1 MSKKEDEFE
10 QNADTFEV
18 ISIDNDKYDTRY
30 QDEQIEKCLNKTK
43 TQSENVFHQLHA
55 EVEWLKRDVQ
65 SNKDAKIQSNGSLVA
80 GSKFDFEKL
89 TKQRNLKKLGL
100 LLSRF
105 WIFTISF
112 ILFVTIGQV
121 VTYVVL
127 GVFDL
132 FLLISS
138 VLSFGFIYAAYQNF
152 AKIIM
157 SIINNT
163 SEIVASISNVME
175 KMAPYFPVAIAVMI
189 LSGVFS
195 IVLLGKVEPRNY
207 KTIKVTLIMIMS
219 IVSLIAIVAM
229 IAVGCAKWRHW
240 I

>member
-1 MSKKEDEFE
+1 LSKKEDEFE

>member
-1 MSKKEDEFE
+1 LSKKEDEFE

-30 QDEQIEKCLNKTK
+30 QDEQNEKCLNKTK